1 MLKAIKP
8 GELVKAA
15 GSLAKFPPPDPRSD
29 RISDADRERAVERLH
44 EALAEGRI
52 TVPELE
58 ARLGAVYA
66 AVHEADLRLPL
77 AELPGDDIVD
87 LPAGGGRSDANPLV
101 LRAGASGIKRAGD
114 WIVPARMQVKSG
126 MGSVVLDFCE
136 AKIPHRVV
144 QIELKLGT
152 GSAKLLLPDDA
163 TANVDALVATVGSV
177 TSNVASQ
184 PRTGAPHF
192 VVLGRTRLGSVIV
205 RRRRGFAG
213 LRF

>member
-1 MLKAIKP
+1 MLKASTP
-8 GELVKAA
+8 RELVKAA
-15 GSLAKFPPPDPRSD
+15 SSIAKFTPPASCGD
-29 RISDADRERAVERLH
+29 RISDADRERAEERLN

-58 ARLGAVYA
+58 ERLDAVYA
-66 AVHEADLRLPL
+66 AVYAADLRLPL

-87 LPAGGGRSDANPLV
+87 PTAGGRRSDAKPLV

-114 WIVPARMQVKSG
+114 WTVPARMQVKSG
-126 MGSVVLDFCE
+126 MGSVVLDFTE
-136 AKIPHRVV
+136 AKIQHRVL

-163 TANVDALVATVGSV
+163 TANVDGLIATTGSIK
-177 TSNVASQ
+177 SNVASQ
-184 PRTGAPHF
+184 PRNGAPHF
-192 VVLGRTRLGSVIV
+192 IVLGRTRLGSVIV
-205 RRRRGFAG
+205 RRRRGVGG

>member
-1 MLKAIKP
+1 MN
-8 GELVKAA
+8 
-15 GSLAKFPPPDPRSD
+15 SPPPDPRGV
-29 RISDADRERAVERLH
+29 RISDADRERAVARLH

-52 TVPELE
+52 SVPELE
-58 ARLGAVYA
+58 ARLGAAYA
-66 AVHEADLRLPL
+66 AVYQADLRLPL
-77 AELPGDDIVD
+77 AELPGDVIVD
-87 LPAGGGRSDANPLV
+87 LPAGGGRLDSRPLV
-101 LRAGASGIKRAGD
+101 LRASASGIKRAGD
-114 WIVPARMQVKSG
+114 WSVPACMQVKSG

-136 AKIPHRVV
+136 AEIQHRVV

-163 TANVDALVATVGSV
+163 TANVDALVATMGSV
-177 TSNVASQ
+177 KSNVASQ

-192 VVLGRTRLGSVIV
+192 VVLGRTMLGSVIV